1 VENLIK
7 NNATKKELVESMKAK
22 SLSDVYDIFDPQE
35 ALIGETLKEYYVR
48 RESPI
53 DRHANALRSSRRP
66 LKYLFVGSRGNG
78 KSTELN
84 RLSELLENDLLIVP
98 FSIRDKLNLYDIEY
112 SDILLIVAAEIYKK
126 VSENVELSKELS
138 GYLDTWSEKVIENE
152 KSLGLSGEV
161 KTGFSAF
168 FLNITGKMKTE
179 ASTREVT
186 RKVIQPQ
193 LSDLIYAVNKIITEA
208 EEKLDKKILVI
219 IDDLD
224 KVNLEKGEELF
235 YKHGAELTSPICKI
249 IYTIP
254 QPLQFS
260 NKKRQIVL
268 QYFDDS
274 IDLGNINIRNRRGE
288 TDPKGF
294 DLMKKVALKRMDE
307 SLISEDALKLAIEYS
322 AGVMTEFIRIIRS
335 AGNIANTDGRSR
347 IEVPDVEQSIADTK
361 NDYIRILNPE
371 DIEILKDVMRM
382 KGKVDG
388 DKFQDLLFCLAILE
402 YSNDEVWYDIHP
414 AIKGI
419 IERAEAGEE

>member
-1 VENLIK
+1 
-7 NNATKKELVESMKAK
+7 MKAK

-84 RLSELLENDLLIVP
+84 RLTELLEEDLLIVP

-112 SDILLIVAAEIYKK
+112 SDILLIIAAEIYEK
-126 VSENVELSKELS
+126 VSEEVKLSSKLS
-138 GYLDTWSEKVIENE
+138 DYLDSWSEKVIENE
-152 KSLGLSGEV
+152 KSLGLSAEA
-161 KTGFSAF
+161 KAGFAAF
-168 FLNITGKMKTE
+168 VFNITGKMKTE

-208 EEKLDKKILVI
+208 EEKLDKNILVI

-235 YKHGAELTSPICKI
+235 YKHGAELTSPICRI
-249 IYTIP
+249 IYTLP
-254 QPLQFS
+254 QPLLFS
-260 NKKRQIVL
+260 NKIRQIVL
-268 QYFDDS
+268 QYFDGR
-274 IDLGNINIRNRRGE
+274 IDLGNINIYNRNGQLDLDGCE
-288 TDPKGF
+288 
-294 DLMKKVALKRMDE
+294 LMKQVALKRMDD
-307 SLISEDALKLAIEYS
+307 SLILKDALNLAVKYS

-335 AGNIANTDGRSR
+335 AGNIADTDGRGR
-347 IEVPDVEQSIADTK
+347 IDVSDVEQAIADTK
-361 NDYIRILNPE
+361 NDYIRILNPQ
-371 DIEILKDVMRM
+371 DIVILKDVMKT
-382 KGKVDG
+382 KGKVG
-388 DKFQDLLFCLAILE
+388 GEKFQDLLFSLAILE
-402 YSNDEVWYDIHP
+402 YSNGEAWYDIHP
-414 AIKGI
+414 AIKRI
-419 IERAEAGEE
+419 IE

>member
-1 VENLIK
+1 
-7 NNATKKELVESMKAK
+7 MKAK

-35 ALIGETLKEYYVR
+35 ALSGETLKEYYVR
-48 RESPI
+48 RDSPI

-84 RLSELLENDLLIVP
+84 RLSELLEDHLLIVP

-112 SDILLIVAAEIYKK
+112 SDILLIIAAEIFEK
-126 VSENVELSKELS
+126 VLEIVELSSKLS
-138 GYLDTWSEKVIENE
+138 DYLDSWSEKVIENE
-152 KSLGLSGEV
+152 KSLGLSAEA
-161 KTGFSAF
+161 KAGFAAF
-168 FLNITGKMKTE
+168 VFNITGKMKTE

-208 EEKLDKKILVI
+208 EGKLDKNILVI

-235 YKHGAELTSPICKI
+235 YKHGAELTSPICRI

-254 QPLQFS
+254 LPLLFS
-260 NKKRQIVL
+260 NKIRQIVL
-268 QYFDDS
+268 QYFDGR
-274 IDLGNINIRNRRGE
+274 IDLGNINIYDRNGE
-288 TDPKGF
+288 LDPEGCE
-294 DLMKKVALKRMDE
+294 LMKQVALKRMDE
-307 SLISEDALKLAIEYS
+307 SLISKDALNLAVKYS

-335 AGNIANTDGRSR
+335 AGNIADTDSRGRIDVS
-347 IEVPDVEQSIADTK
+347 DVEKAIADTK

-371 DIEILKDVMRM
+371 DIEILKDVMRT
-382 KGKVDG
+382 KGKVG
-388 DKFQDLLFCLAILE
+388 GEKFQDLLFSLAILE
-402 YSNDEVWYDIHP
+402 YSNGEAWYDIHP
-414 AIKGI
+414 AIKRI
-419 IERAEAGEE
+419 IE

>member
-1 VENLIK
+1 
-7 NNATKKELVESMKAK
+7 MKAK

-35 ALIGETLKEYYVR
+35 ALAGEKLKEYYVR

-84 RLSELLENDLLIVP
+84 RLSGLLKDDLLIVP

-112 SDILLIVAAEIYKK
+112 SDILLIIAAEIHEN
-126 VSENVELSKELS
+126 VSENVKLSSELS
-138 GYLDTWSEKVIENE
+138 GYLDSWSEKILENE
-152 KSLGLSGEV
+152 KCLGFSGEV

-168 FLNITGKMKTE
+168 VLNLTGKMKTE
-179 ASTREVT
+179 ATTRQVT

-193 LSDLIYAVNKIITEA
+193 LSDLVYAVNKIITEA
-208 EEKLDKKILVI
+208 EEKLDKNILVI

-235 YKHGAELTSPICKI
+235 YKHGAELTSPICRI

-254 QPLQFS
+254 QPLLFS
-260 NKKRQIVL
+260 NKIRQIVL
-268 QYFDDS
+268 QYFDGR
-274 IDLGNINIRNRRGE
+274 IDLGNIIIYNRHGE
-288 TDPKGF
+288 LDLEGC
-294 DLMKKVALKRMDE
+294 DLMKRVALKRMDE
-307 SLISEDALKLAIEYS
+307 SLISNDALDLAIKYS

-335 AGNIANTDGRSR
+335 AGNIADTDGRRS
-347 IEVPDVEQSIADTK
+347 IDVSDVEQSIADTK

-371 DIEILKDVMRM
+371 DIEILKGVTKT

-388 DKFQDLLFCLAILE
+388 DKFQDLLFSLAILE
-402 YSNDEVWYDIHP
+402 YSNGEAWYDIHP

-419 IERAEAGEE
+419 IE

>member
-1 VENLIK
+1 
-7 NNATKKELVESMKAK
+7 MKAK

-35 ALIGETLKEYYVR
+35 ALAGEKLKEYYVR

-84 RLSELLENDLLIVP
+84 RLSGLLKDDLLIVP

-112 SDILLIVAAEIYKK
+112 SDILLIIAAEIYEN
-126 VSENVELSKELS
+126 VSENVKLSSELS
-138 GYLDTWSEKVIENE
+138 GYLDSWSEKILENE
-152 KSLGLSGEV
+152 KCLGFSGEV

-168 FLNITGKMKTE
+168 VLNLTGKMKTE
-179 ASTREVT
+179 ATTRQVT

-193 LSDLIYAVNKIITEA
+193 LSDLVYAVNKIITEA
-208 EEKLDKKILVI
+208 EEKLDKNILVI

-235 YKHGAELTSPICKI
+235 YKHGAELTSPICRI

-254 QPLQFS
+254 QPLLFS
-260 NKKRQIVL
+260 NKIRQIVL
-268 QYFDDS
+268 QYFDGR
-274 IDLGNINIRNRRGE
+274 IDLGNIIIYNRHGE
-288 TDPKGF
+288 LDLEGC
-294 DLMKKVALKRMDE
+294 DLMKRVALKRMDE
-307 SLISEDALKLAIEYS
+307 SLISNDALDLAIKYS

-335 AGNIANTDGRSR
+335 AGNIADTDGRRS
-347 IEVPDVEQSIADTK
+347 IDVSDVEQSIADTK

-371 DIEILKDVMRM
+371 DIEILKGVTKT

-388 DKFQDLLFCLAILE
+388 DKFQDLLFSLAILE
-402 YSNDEVWYDIHP
+402 YSNGEAWYDIHP

-419 IERAEAGEE
+419 IE

>member
-1 VENLIK
+1 
-7 NNATKKELVESMKAK
+7 MKAK

-35 ALIGETLKEYYVR
+35 ALSGETLKEYYVR
-48 RESPI
+48 RDSPI

-84 RLSELLENDLLIVP
+84 RLSELLEDHLLIVP

-112 SDILLIVAAEIYKK
+112 SDILLIIAAEIFEK
-126 VSENVELSKELS
+126 VLEIVELSSKLS
-138 GYLDTWSEKVIENE
+138 DYLDSWSEKVIENE
-152 KSLGLSGEV
+152 KSLGLSAEA
-161 KTGFSAF
+161 KAGFAAF
-168 FLNITGKMKTE
+168 VFNITGKMKTE

-208 EEKLDKKILVI
+208 EGKLDKNILVI

-235 YKHGAELTSPICKI
+235 YKHGAELTSPICRI

-254 QPLQFS
+254 QPLLFS
-260 NKKRQIVL
+260 NKIRQIVL
-268 QYFDDS
+268 QYFDGR
-274 IDLGNINIRNRRGE
+274 IDLGNINIYDRNGE
-288 TDPKGF
+288 LDPEGCE
-294 DLMKKVALKRMDE
+294 LMKQVALKRMDE
-307 SLISEDALKLAIEYS
+307 SLISKDALNLAVKYS

-335 AGNIANTDGRSR
+335 AGNIADTDSRGRIDVS
-347 IEVPDVEQSIADTK
+347 DVEKAIADTK

-371 DIEILKDVMRM
+371 DIEILKDVMRT
-382 KGKVDG
+382 KGKVG
-388 DKFQDLLFCLAILE
+388 GEKFQDLLFSLAILE
-402 YSNDEVWYDIHP
+402 YSNGEAWYDIHP
-414 AIKGI
+414 AIKRI
-419 IERAEAGEE
+419 IE